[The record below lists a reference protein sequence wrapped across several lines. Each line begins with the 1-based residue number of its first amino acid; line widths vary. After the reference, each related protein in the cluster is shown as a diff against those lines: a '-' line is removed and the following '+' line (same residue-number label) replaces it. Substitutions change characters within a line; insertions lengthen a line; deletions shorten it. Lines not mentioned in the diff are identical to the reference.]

1 MGRSD
6 QGVHASRE
14 RYTAIPRVL
23 VFILSDANE
32 VLLLKGAPTKRIW
45 ANRYNGVGG
54 HVEAGEDVYTA
65 AWREVRE
72 ETGLE
77 VHDLR
82 LRGVVNI
89 DVNSPG
95 DNTGVSPGN
104 TGDMPGN
111 PGVAPGIL
119 LFVFSARSDQRRT
132 IPSPEG
138 TLEWVPLDR
147 LAEYNLVEDLPL
159 LLARIAGPA
168 GGGHP
173 HETPFFARYFYDE
186 ADRLRIEFAKN

>member
-1 MGRSD
+1 MAWRMRCPRSKDRGTSVGRAD
-6 QGVHASRE
+6 QGVQASRG

-23 VFILSDANE
+23 VFVLSDANE

-54 HVEAGEDVYTA
+54 HVEVGEDVRTA
-65 AWREVRE
+65 ARREVCE

-89 DVNSPG
+89 DASTPDVP
-95 DNTGVSPGN
+95 
-104 TGDMPGN
+104 DM
-111 PGVAPGIL
+111 PGIL
-119 LFVFSARSDQRRT
+119 LFVFSAHSDRRQT

-138 TLEWVPLDR
+138 TLEWVPLGR
-147 LAEYNLVEDLPL
+147 LAEYDLVEDLPA
-159 LLARIAGPA
+159 LLARIARLADDPPA
-168 GGGHP
+168 KG
-173 HETPFFARYFYDE
+173 TLFFARYFYDE
-186 ADRLRIEFAKN
+186 ADRLRIEFAET